1 LTSLN
6 HPIAVAA
13 LAIVVRLVPAALAF
27 GTSDVMAWQLLGQ
40 LLLNG
45 ENFYATQLHNWPVL
59 WIYFAGGALLAH
71 DATGL
76 PFSTLVK
83 IPPIVADAGIAAL
96 LCRAG
101 MRSSWST
108 TAGVIY
114 ALHPVSIL
122 ITGYHGQFDSLML
135 APTFLAWHI
144 WQTWRGPKRL
154 IGSGLALGLGVWFKP
169 VPLLLLPVLLP
180 RLATWRERAVYTF
193 LALAPAALGT
203 LPYFVLWPQ
212 DVAANFFG
220 YSSWFGQWG
229 YPVVWMVVEFVRN
242 GTIPWWLPD
251 PDHVSRALQ
260 WMYAAGRWV
269 LVAALATTWWLTY
282 RRGLDVLRSIVA
294 TFAAFYFAT
303 SGFGVQYLLWIVPFA
318 IAARDRWL
326 WPFSVTATGL
336 LLVAYTLGLAYV
348 PIEPI
353 PDNGP
358 DMREFVVKIASL
370 PAWVVTGLW
379 AWSAVRRR
387 SA

>member
-1 LTSLN
+1 LTLLK
-6 HPIAVAA
+6 HPAAVAG

-27 GTSDVMAWQLLGQ
+27 GTSDVMAWQLLAQ

-59 WIYFAGGALLAH
+59 WIYFAGGAWLAH

-83 IPPIVADAGIAAL
+83 LPPIAADACIAAL
-96 LCRAG
+96 LCRVG
-101 MRSSWST
+101 TRT
-108 TAGVIY
+108 GGLIY

-135 APTFLAWHI
+135 APTVLAWHI
-144 WQTWRGPKRL
+144 FESWCGRRRL
-154 IGSGLALGLGVWFKP
+154 IGSALALGLGIWFKP

-180 RLATWRERAVYTF
+180 RLVTWRERAAF
-193 LALAPAALGT
+193 SLLAVAPAGVGT
-203 LPYFVLWPQ
+203 LPYFLMWPE
-212 DVAANFFG
+212 DVAANFLG

-242 GTIPWWLPD
+242 GTVPWWLPD
-251 PDHVSRALQ
+251 PEHVSRPLQ

-269 LVAALATTWWLTY
+269 LVAALASTWWLTY
-282 RRGLDVLRSIVA
+282 RRGLDVLHSIIA

-326 WPFSVTATGL
+326 WPFTVAATGL
-336 LLVAYTLGLAYV
+336 LVVAYALGLAYIPV
-348 PIEPI
+348 EPI

-358 DMREFVVKIASL
+358 SLSEFVVKVASL

-379 AWSAVRRR
+379 AWSAVRRTR
-387 SA
+387 A

>member
-1 LTSLN
+1 LTFVK
-6 HPIAVAA
+6 HPAAIAA
-13 LAIVVRLVPAALAF
+13 LAILVRLVPAALAF

-59 WIYFAGGALLAH
+59 WIYFAGGAVLAH
-71 DATGL
+71 DVTGL

-83 IPPIVADAGIAAL
+83 LPPIAADACIAAL
-96 LCRAG
+96 LCRVG
-101 MRSSWST
+101 TRT
-108 TAGVIY
+108 GGLIY
-114 ALHPVSIL
+114 ALHPVSVL

-135 APTFLAWHI
+135 APTLLAWHI
-144 WQTWRGPKRL
+144 FESWHGRRRL
-154 IGSGLALGLGVWFKP
+154 VGSALTLGLGIWFKP

-180 RLATWRERAVYTF
+180 RLGTWRERATYSL
-193 LALAPAALGT
+193 LAVAPAGVGT
-203 LPYFVLWPQ
+203 LPYFIMWPE

-251 PDHVSRALQ
+251 PDHISRPLQ
-260 WMYAAGRWV
+260 WMYAAGRYV
-269 LVAALATTWWLTY
+269 LAVALATTWWLTF
-282 RRGLDVLRSIVA
+282 RRRLNVLHSIIA
-294 TFAAFYFAT
+294 TLAAFYFAT

-326 WPFSVTATGL
+326 WPFTVAATGFL
-336 LLVAYTLGLAYV
+336 VVAYSLGLAYMPV
-348 PIEPI
+348 EPI

-358 DMREFVVKIASL
+358 SLPEFVVKVASL

-379 AWSAVRRR
+379 AWSAVRRTH
-387 SA
+387 A